1 MRTPLIILSLVLILP
16 LPKLGAE
23 SNSSELALRPVHTYS
38 IVARDPDTGAMG
50 VAVQSHWFNVG
61 SLVAWAEAG
70 VGAVATQS
78 FVDVRYG
85 ASGLELMR
93 TGWDAPQTLKA
104 LLLADHHPEVRQVGM
119 IDKEGNVVAHTGD
132 RCIQH
137 AGHLVK
143 DNFAVQANLMLSE
156 GVPEAMAA
164 AFEKAKGD
172 LAHRMMVALEAA
184 QALGGD
190 LRGQQAAAVLVVSGE
205 NTGQPWKDRLVD
217 LNVEDHPE
225 PLKELRRLLA
235 LHDAY
240 EHMDRGDLAIEENDM
255 AKARAEYGAAQK
267 MFPENLEMKFW
278 YAVALVNAGEMEES
292 LPIFKEV
299 LNRDGHWAVLIPRL
313 VDSGLLPSD
322 SDAMKR
328 IMSQVKP

>member
-1 MRTPLIILSLVLILP
+1 MRIAAIVLTLIPFLP
-16 LPKLGAE
+16 LFNLGAE
-23 SNSSELALRPVHTYS
+23 TTNTEPILRPVHTYS
-38 IVARDPDTGAMG
+38 IVARDPETGNMG

-104 LLLADHHPEVRQVGM
+104 LLMADHHPEVRQVGM
-119 IDKEGNVVAHTGD
+119 IDNEGNVVAHTGD

-143 DNFAVQANLMLSE
+143 KNFAVQANLMLSE

-164 AFEKAKGD
+164 AFEKASGD
-172 LAHRMMVALEAA
+172 LANRMMVALEAA

-190 LRGQQAAAVLVVSGE
+190 LRGQQAAAILVVSAE
-205 NTGQPWKDRLVD
+205 NTGRPWKDRLVD

-235 LHDAY
+235 LRDAY
-240 EHMDRGDLAIEENDM
+240 ERMDRGDLAIEENDM
-255 AKARAEYGAAQK
+255 AKARTEYGAAQR
-267 MFPENLEMKFW
+267 MFPGNLEMKFW
-278 YAVALVNAGEMEES
+278 YAVALVNAGEVEES

-299 LNRDGHWAVLIPRL
+299 FGLDGHWAVLIPRL
-313 VDSGLLPSD
+313 VDSELLPSEP
-322 SDAMKR
+322 SLVNR
-328 IMSQVKP
+328 ILGLVEK